1 MCRGEKQTENKSL
14 ASADEGFEDARS
26 GDFAKSSPRVSQ
38 INLVNA
44 EKSRPKKIIE
54 EPTKKTLTRGQI
66 LMSMIKLDT
75 VEFSLYEAHPI
86 SYDEYIRTYGKLNS
100 QQTYTQTNEDNLDVE
115 IQTTGIELE
124 NKWTQF
130 PVRCRGSLKTH
141 DDVRQFKLD
150 HLGCG
155 GDAPDQSSFFAA
167 PSYDVLRLTEF
178 LDRAG
183 KLVLALLEES
193 EMGGDVMG
201 SDTRDFP
208 FSEGCVKLA
217 TGSISFLAGRQV
229 RRLCYA
235 ESNHKILASVHASS
249 HEKFQLTDKQDY
261 IKDCC
266 VGCVWNINEPS
277 RPTKMFYS
285 PSPVTA
291 CCFHCTNNNIVF
303 AGNQDG
309 SICLWDLRED
319 ETWHQRISD
328 KTNEIDWIVRSSTY
342 TTAGNVEL
350 SHSSTVV
357 AIGTLLNA
365 ANLDSGQEESSSN
378 DGFFNIQLCSLDE
391 DGRLIVWS
399 VIRNLTQQQQQQQRN
414 AGSSSSNDKDLGLA
428 QWGRVKLVKSQE
440 VATRRLEVGGV
451 AKCFVD
457 MAVDQADSDNLYLA
471 VNDTNVLYVNCAGGG
486 RNSTPFYRI
495 NEMDSCGST
504 TCLEVFPF
512 KRSYFLAGCKDGSIR
527 LHSLH
532 AETPL
537 MKLKDEDSLAG
548 IRSIQWSRSRPSIFY
563 VLDDQ
568 SRIAVWDMLK
578 SATKPIYVVA
588 TTNWESVKCIKL
600 SPCNVERDKQN
611 QYMAIGTYGG
621 NVEVHKLKR
630 DFYFSKQED
639 MQREMDAF
647 LEFVSIL

>member
-1 MCRGEKQTENKSL
+1 MCRGEKQPESKSL
-14 ASADEGFEDARS
+14 ASADEGFEDAKS

-66 LMSMIKLDT
+66 LMNMIKLDT

-100 QQTYTQTNEDNLDVE
+100 QQTFTQTNEDNLDVE

-167 PSYDVLRLTEF
+167 PSYDVLGLTEF

-183 KLVLALLEES
+183 KLVLALLEER
-193 EMGGDVMG
+193 EMGGDVLG

-217 TGSISFLAGRQV
+217 TCSISFLAGRQV

-249 HEKFQLTDKQDY
+249 HEKFRLTDKQDY

-285 PSPVTA
+285 PSPVTT

-303 AGNQDG
+303 AVSAWSLQLNLPVGSARRRDLASANQRQDQRDG
-309 SICLWDLRED
+309 
-319 ETWHQRISD
+319 
-328 KTNEIDWIVRSSTY
+328 
-342 TTAGNVEL
+342 
-350 SHSSTVV
+350 
-357 AIGTLLNA
+357 
-365 ANLDSGQEESSSN
+365 LDSAQRDLHDGGKRRIVALEHGGGHRHAAQHRESRQRS
-378 DGFFNIQLCSLDE
+378 
-391 DGRLIVWS
+391 GRE
-399 VIRNLTQQQQQQQRN
+399 QQQRRILQHS
-414 AGSSSSNDKDLGLA
+414 AV
-428 QWGRVKLVKSQE
+428 QPRRGRP
-440 VATRRLEVGGV
+440 TDRLERHKESDAATAAATKRRQQQRQRSRPGPVGSRETR
-451 AKCFVD
+451 
-457 MAVDQADSDNLYLA
+457 QEP
-471 VNDTNVLYVNCAGGG
+471 GGG
-486 RNSTPFYRI
+486 HEAARGRRRGQVLRRHGRGPGGQQQSLSGRQRHQRAVRQLRRWR
-495 NEMDSCGST
+495 EKQHSVLQDQRDG
-504 TCLEVFPF
+504 
-512 KRSYFLAGCKDGSIR
+512 FLRKHDVPRRCKDGSIR

-548 IRSIQWSRSRPSIFY
+548 IRTIQWSRSRPTIFY

-578 SATKPIYVVA
+578 SATKPIHVVA